1 MFQAWHLFAAIL
13 VLVMVRRQSPT
24 GRLGR
29 ITGVLLALVVFAAST
44 APTDAVTG
52 HATPTD
58 TLWGL
63 VAVAAGLGFII
74 VAFNLH
80 PE

>member
-13 VLVMVRRQSPT
+13 VLVMVRRQGPA

-29 ITGVLLALVVFAAST
+29 ITGVLTALVVFAAST
-44 APTDAVTG
+44 APRDPVTG
-52 HATPTD
+52 QLLPTD

-63 VAVAAGLGFII
+63 VGLAAGLGFIL
-74 VAFNLH
+74 VAFDLH